1 MINTLSEVIRL
12 DLMKE
17 NILSE
22 IICNYLILYIYIYI
36 YIQEHNVYNKLC
48 QIYGQRINYTQT
60 VCTILWI

>member
-12 DLMKE
+12 DLIKE

-22 IICNYLILYIYIYI
+22 IVCNYLILYIYI

>member
-36 YIQEHNVYNKLC
+36 QEHKVCNKLC